1 MNMRKLIVCNF
12 ITIDGYYEQKDK
24 KFDGFFQYYHPDYY
38 EDESFDTYN
47 VDMLR
52 HSDTLIL
59 SGKTSFTGNKD
70 YWVSVPDDPKSTA
83 IRREYADLIRRVD
96 KLVVSDKL
104 TPEDLAPWQDNTRIV
119 KVADAPKAIADL
131 KQQPGGNI
139 MISLSRILWNSLLP
153 HHLIDELQLTIFP
166 IVGGDGVKIFDTRPP
181 VAFKLL
187 NTRTFEGSGNILTVY
202 RLDKPKG

>member
-1 MNMRKLIVCNF
+1 MRKLIVCNF

-24 KFDGFFQYYHPDYY
+24 NFDGFFQYYHPDYHG
-38 EDESFDTYN
+38 DQSFDAYN

-52 HSDTLIL
+52 NSDTLIL
-59 SGKTSFTGNKD
+59 SGKTSFTGNKS
-70 YWVSVPDDPKSTA
+70 YWAGVPDAPKATA

-96 KLVVSDKL
+96 KVVVSDKL

-119 KVADAPKAIADL
+119 KVADAPQAIGDL
-131 KQQPGGNI
+131 KQGSGGNI

-153 HHLIDELQLTIFP
+153 YHLIDELQLTIFP

-181 VAFKLL
+181 AAFKLL
-187 NTRTFEGSGNILTVY
+187 NTRTFEGSGNVLIVY
-202 RLDKPKG
+202 RLDPPKSS